1 MHRQRPRPRAEPWP
15 VRHAGLV
22 IHAGFLL
29 LLVAS
34 LGRYTVRHGTDG
46 RAPWV
51 FALAVLLGLLYLA
64 GLTLPKDRSP
74 ARLAWL
80 AAVLAAWLALVTA
93 APSFAWCA
101 VPLLYTGLRVLPTR
115 AAIGT
120 VVLLTTAVVIAQY
133 RLADTI
139 DPSLFLGPPAVAA
152 IATAVFTRMRSDEE
166 RLRETVAELAVS
178 ERRAGVL
185 AERERLSREIHDT
198 IAQGTSSLRMLLQA
212 ADRTWDTDPA
222 AARAHVRRAEEV
234 AALGV
239 EEIRRFVRDLAPV
252 ELAGDTGLAGGLVRV
267 VERFRVEGG
276 PDVALAVDGRVRPL
290 TEPVEAALTRTAQ
303 GALANVRE
311 HARARAVH
319 VTLTYLPDR
328 VALDIRDDGVGFD
341 PGLTR
346 VGDLRGYGLPSLRRR
361 LAEVGGELTLESAPG
376 EGTALA
382 ATVPD
387 RPNHGDHDPN
397 AASGPGTDAAAT
409 PASSTDRGATP

>member
-1 MHRQRPRPRAEPWP
+1 MPRQRTQPWP

-29 LLVAS
+29 LLAAS

-51 FALAVLLGLLYLA
+51 FALAALLAALYLA
-64 GLTLPKDRSP
+64 GLALPPERSP

-133 RLADTI
+133 RLADTV

-152 IATAVFTRMRSDEE
+152 IATAVFTRMRSDQE
-166 RLRETVAELAVS
+166 RLRATAAELAVS
-178 ERRAGVL
+178 ERRAGTL

-212 ADRTWDTDPA
+212 ADRAWDGDPA
-222 AARAHVRRAEEV
+222 AARAHVRRAEQV

-239 EEIRRFVRDLAPV
+239 EETRRFVRDLAPV
-252 ELAGDTGLAGGLVRV
+252 ELADAPGLAGGLARV
-267 VERFRVEGG
+267 VDRFRADDG
-276 PDVALAVDGRVRPL
+276 PDVALAVDGHPRPL
-290 TEPVEAALTRTAQ
+290 PAPVEAALTRTAQ

-341 PGLTR
+341 PTLPR
-346 VGDLRGYGLPSLRRR
+346 AGDLRGYGLPSLRRR
-361 LAEVGGELTLESAPG
+361 LAEVGGELTVESAPD

-387 RPNHGDHDPN
+387 
-397 AASGPGTDAAAT
+397 AAAPT
-409 PASSTDRGATP
+409 THTSPPPADPDPGAAP

>member
-1 MHRQRPRPRAEPWP
+1 M
-15 VRHAGLV
+15 RHAGLV

-29 LLVAS
+29 LLAAS

-51 FALAVLLGLLYLA
+51 LALALLLAVLYLA
-64 GLTLPKDRSP
+64 GLTLPEDPSS
-74 ARLAWL
+74 ARAAWL
-80 AAVLAAWLALVTA
+80 TAVLATWLALVTV

-101 VPLLYTGLRVLPTR
+101 VPLLYTGLRVLSTR

-120 VVLLTTAVVIAQY
+120 VVLLTGAVVIAQY

-152 IATAVFTRMRSDEE
+152 IATAVFTRMRSDER
-166 RLRETVAELAVS
+166 RLRETVDELAVS

-212 ADRTWDTDPA
+212 ADRSWDTDPA
-222 AARAHVRRAEEV
+222 AARAHVHRAEQV

-239 EEIRRFVRDLAPV
+239 EEIRRFVRDLAPA
-252 ELAGDTGLAGGLVRV
+252 ELADDPGLAGGLARV
-267 VERFRVEGG
+267 VERFRSEDG
-276 PDVALAVDGRVRPL
+276 PNVTLAVDGRIRAL
-290 TEPVEAALTRTAQ
+290 AEPVQAALTRTAQ

-311 HARARAVH
+311 HARARTVH
-319 VTLTYLPDR
+319 VSLTYLPDR

-346 VGDLRGYGLPSLRRR
+346 VGELRGYGLPSLRRR
-361 LAEVGGELTLESAPG
+361 LAELGGELTVESAPG

-387 RPNHGDHDPN
+387 AADAPPADPSRADPSRADPSPAPAPQAADGAAEPTPRPTPG
-397 AASGPGTDAAAT
+397 AAP
-409 PASSTDRGATP
+409 

>member
-1 MHRQRPRPRAEPWP
+1 

-29 LLVAS
+29 LLAAS

-51 FALAVLLGLLYLA
+51 LALAILLAVVYLA
-64 GLTLPKDRSP
+64 GLAVSGEDRSP

-80 AAVLAAWLALVTA
+80 AAVLAAWLALVTI

-101 VPLLYTGLRVLPTR
+101 VPLLYTGLRVLPPR
-115 AAIGT
+115 AAIAT
-120 VVLLTTAVVIAQY
+120 VCLLTAAVVVAQV
-133 RLADTI
+133 RLAPHV
-139 DPSLFLGPPAVAA
+139 DPSLILGPPAVAA
-152 IATAVFTRMRSDEE
+152 IATSVFARMRSDEE

-212 ADRTWDTDPA
+212 ADRTWEADPD
-222 AARAHVRRAEEV
+222 AARAYMRRAEDV

-239 EEIRRFVRDLAPV
+239 EEIRRFVRDLAPA
-252 ELAGDTGLAGGLVRV
+252 ELAAGADLAAGLATV
-267 VERFRVEGG
+267 VERFRAGDG
-276 PDVALAVDGRVRPL
+276 PAVTFAVDGMPRRL
-290 TEPVEAALTRTAQ
+290 AEPVEAALTRTAQ

-311 HARARAVH
+311 HARARTVH

-328 VALDIRDDGVGFD
+328 VALDIHDDGVGFR

-346 VGDLRGYGLPSLRRR
+346 AGDLRGYGLPSLRRR
-361 LAEVGGELTLESAPG
+361 LAEIGGELTVESAPG

-387 RPNHGDHDPN
+387 PPTSASLKAVERPTVTHPGP
-397 AASGPGTDAAAT
+397 GPGTHPD
-409 PASSTDRGATP
+409 PQGANP

>member
-1 MHRQRPRPRAEPWP
+1 M
-15 VRHAGLV
+15 RHAGLV

-29 LLVAS
+29 LLAAS

-51 FALAVLLGLLYLA
+51 LALAVLLAVLYLA
-64 GLTLPKDRSP
+64 GLTLPEDRSP
-74 ARLAWL
+74 ARPAWL
-80 AAVLAAWLALVTA
+80 TAVLATWLALVTV

-101 VPLLYTGLRVLPTR
+101 VPLLYTGLRVLSTR

-152 IATAVFTRMRSDEE
+152 IATAVFTRMRSDER

-212 ADRTWDTDPA
+212 ADRGWDNDPD
-222 AARAHVRRAEEV
+222 AARAHVRRAERV

-239 EEIRRFVRDLAPV
+239 EEIRRFVRDLAPA
-252 ELAGDTGLAGGLVRV
+252 ELAGDPGLPGALARV
-267 VERFRVEGG
+267 VERFRGEEG
-276 PDVALAVDGRVRPL
+276 PSVALAVDGRVRPL
-290 TEPVEAALTRTAQ
+290 AEPVQAALTRTAQ

-346 VGDLRGYGLPSLRRR
+346 AGDLRGYGLPSLRRR
-361 LAEVGGELTLESAPG
+361 LTEVGGELTVESAPG

-382 ATVPD
+382 ATVRD
-387 RPNHGDHDPN
+387 
-397 AASGPGTDAAAT
+397 ASGAAEAEPAPTADRDTPFEQAPGTT
-409 PASSTDRGATP
+409 PAAGTEPASRPTPGAAP

>member
-1 MHRQRPRPRAEPWP
+1 M
-15 VRHAGLV
+15 RHAGLV

-29 LLVAS
+29 LLAAS

-51 FALAVLLGLLYLA
+51 LALAVLLAVLYLA
-64 GLTLPKDRSP
+64 GLTLPEDRSP
-74 ARLAWL
+74 ARPAWL
-80 AAVLAAWLALVTA
+80 TAVLATWLALVTV

-101 VPLLYTGLRVLPTR
+101 VPLLYTGLRVLSTR
-115 AAIGT
+115 AAIGA

-152 IATAVFTRMRSDEE
+152 IATAVFTRMRSDER

-212 ADRTWDTDPA
+212 ADRGWDNDPD
-222 AARAHVRRAEEV
+222 AARAHVRRAERV

-239 EEIRRFVRDLAPV
+239 EEIRRFVRDLAPA
-252 ELAGDTGLAGGLVRV
+252 ELAGDPGLPGGLARV
-267 VERFRVEGG
+267 VERFRSEEG
-276 PDVALAVDGRVRPL
+276 PSVALAVDGRVRPL
-290 TEPVEAALTRTAQ
+290 AEPVQAALTRTAQ

-346 VGDLRGYGLPSLRRR
+346 AGDLRGYGLPSLRRR
-361 LAEVGGELTLESAPG
+361 LAEVGGELTVESAPG

-382 ATVPD
+382 ATVRDSSGAADTEPPPTAD
-387 RPNHGDHDPN
+387 RDTPFEP
-397 AASGPGTDAAAT
+397 APGPT
-409 PASSTDRGATP
+409 PAVGIEPPSRPSPGAAP

>member
-1 MHRQRPRPRAEPWP
+1 
-15 VRHAGLV
+15 VRHSGLV
-22 IHAGFLL
+22 IHAGFILL
-29 LLVAS
+29 LAAS

-51 FALAVLLGLLYLA
+51 FALAVALGALYLA
-64 GLTLPKDRSP
+64 GLALPTERSP

-80 AAVLAAWLALVTA
+80 AAVSATWLALVTV

-101 VPLLYTGLRVLPTR
+101 VPLLYTGLRVLPAR

-120 VVLLTTAVVIAQY
+120 VVLLTTTVVIAQV
-133 RLADTI
+133 RLAEHV
-139 DPSLFLGPPAVAA
+139 DPSLILGPPAVAA
-152 IATAVFTRMRSDEE
+152 IATAVFMRMRSDEE

-212 ADRTWDTDPA
+212 ADRTWDADPD
-222 AARAHVRRAEEV
+222 AARAHVRRAEAV

-239 EEIRRFVRDLAPV
+239 EEIRRFVRDLAPAD
-252 ELAGDTGLAGGLVRV
+252 LAGDADLAAGLARIVD
-267 VERFRVEGG
+267 RFRAVDGERTGAG
-276 PDVALAVDGRVRPL
+276 PEDDAGAGAGPIVTLAVDGRARPL
-290 TEPVEAALTRTAQ
+290 AEPVAAALARTAQ

-311 HARARAVH
+311 HARARTVH

-328 VALDIRDDGVGFD
+328 VALDIRDDGVGFA
-341 PGLTR
+341 PALTR

-361 LAEVGGELTLESAPG
+361 LADVGGELTVESAPG

-387 RPNHGDHDPN
+387 RASTVTDHAPTVPDPEPTPG
-397 AASGPGTDAAAT
+397 ASA
-409 PASSTDRGATP
+409 